1 MKHAA
6 GVEVAPGDGDE
17 VAGRKAVGG
26 SRRRAAGGGEDRGAR
41 WSASAADGGG
51 EGVRGTVAGED
62 PGSACRF
69 GGGLTLPKVAGLVM
83 VGLDLAG
90 LSWAM

>member
-26 SRRRAAGGGEDRGAR
+26 SRRRAAVKIAAHGGRR
-41 WSASAADGGG
+41 RRRTAAVK
-51 EGVRGTVAGED
+51 E
-62 PGSACRF
+62 
-69 GGGLTLPKVAGLVM
+69 
-83 VGLDLAG
+83 
-90 LSWAM
+90 